1 LYVSAELGSGEYGC
15 RRCEFRFHS
24 VDEYQVHYAAKH
36 TQSVLERGLR
46 LQSKKST
53 SQLSRKLRQRGLPIK
68 KATTSNQPLPVVL
81 YQKGQECDICGRFI
95 KASMNVHLWTHLGE
109 EEKAAWLASGKK
121 DPTKRNRTLLEN
133 SKKNLPFQCVKCGKR
148 FAMLHYLKAHEESHV
163 PKEDREKLICDV
175 CGQSFTTKRGLD
187 LHGIR
192 VHHPDKLIG
201 KWKECKICDKK
212 YLIQTHLDVHMMRHH
227 GKEKKI
233 VCELC
238 GLKFVNMCS
247 LRKHSYAHL
256 PPDQRPFKCTH
267 CPMDFRHSGNLFRHV
282 EKDHPEEVTP
292 TEPKSKPIEY
302 TCKQMYPCP
311 VCDKLFPLP
320 SRLTKHLA
328 STGHGDKINLKQ

>member
-1 LYVSAELGSGEYGC
+1 
-15 RRCEFRFHS
+15 
-24 VDEYQVHYAAKH
+24 VHYAAKH
-36 TQSVLERGLR
+36 TPLVQERGLR

-53 SQLSRKLRQRGLPIK
+53 SSHLSRSLKLRQRRLSSRT
-68 KATTSNQPLPVVL
+68 ATTSDQSLSVAPC
-81 YQKGQECDICGRFI
+81 QKGQECDICGRFI
-95 KASMNVHLWTHLGE
+95 KATKASMGVHRWTHLGE

-121 DPTKRNRTLLEN
+121 DPSNPSRKRLEKN
-133 SKKNLPFQCVKCGKR
+133 KKTLPFQCVKCAKR
-148 FAMLHYLKAHEESHV
+148 FPMLHYLQAHEKTHV
-163 PKEDREKLICDV
+163 PIVDREKLICDE
-175 CGQSFTTKRGLD
+175 CGQGFTTKDGLNKHS
-187 LHGIR
+187 LR

-212 YLIQTHLDVHMMRHH
+212 YVNQSHLDVHMMRHH

-238 GLKFVNMCS
+238 GLKFVDMCS

-267 CPMDFRHSGNLFRHV
+267 CPMDFRHSFNLIRHV
-282 EKDHPEEVTP
+282 KKNHPEEVTP

-302 TCKQMYPCP
+302 TCKQMYPCL

-328 STGHGDKINLKQ
+328 STGHGDKINLKC